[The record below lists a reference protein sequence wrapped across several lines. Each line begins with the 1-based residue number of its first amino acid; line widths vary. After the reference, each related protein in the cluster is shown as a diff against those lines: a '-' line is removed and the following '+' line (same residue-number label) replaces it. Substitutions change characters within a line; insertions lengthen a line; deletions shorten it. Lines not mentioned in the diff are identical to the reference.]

1 MKPENTLAAILEKQY
16 SPEVFSSESASRSGS
31 MVIDVPNLFLAA
43 ANDQTSAMP
52 FETISSSG
60 IYMISADELTKTKV
74 RTVEML
80 FETKKRI
87 VIGPISSWP

>member
-1 MKPENTLAAILEKQY
+1 
-16 SPEVFSSESASRSGS
+16 
-31 MVIDVPNLFLAA
+31 
-43 ANDQTSAMP
+43 
-52 FETISSSG
+52 
-60 IYMISADELTKTKV
+60 MISADELTKTKV